1 MIPMAIVQ
9 STVRL
14 GIKEILPAF
23 GRHKRRGIGAN
34 IGRLARF
41 RVGRNDE
48 FVALVVFADDGA
60 SVVTDVEIEPALN
73 PLLLD
78 ELELPEQV
86 RANLQEDNAVFAV
99 IARVAGNVRAVG
111 QPAAQ
116 NPAALVQ
123 FSLQCMIMYD
133 A

>member
-23 GRHKRRGIGAN
+23 GRHKRRRIGAN

-48 FVALVVFADDGA
+48 FVALAVFADDET
-60 SVVTDVEIEPALN
+60 SVVTDVEIEPVLN

-78 ELELPEQV
+78 KLELPEQV
-86 RANLQEDNAVFAV
+86 RANRHENNAVFPV
-99 IARVAGNVRAVG
+99 IARIAGIVLAVG
-111 QPAAQ
+111 QPTAQ

-123 FSLQCMIMYD
+123 ISLQCLIMSN